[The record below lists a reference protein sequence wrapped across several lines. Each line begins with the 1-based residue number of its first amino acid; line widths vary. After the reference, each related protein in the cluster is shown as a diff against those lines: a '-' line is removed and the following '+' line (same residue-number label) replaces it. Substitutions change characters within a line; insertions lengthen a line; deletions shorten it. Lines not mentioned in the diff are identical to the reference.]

1 MEEKSYAE
9 EKDYLEIIKERGRQS
24 RVYKKYQFIGL
35 EIARLLNDEN
45 HKSLY
50 IKLAKE
56 YGSEKMFVL
65 AKDVSERKKVK
76 NKGAYFMK
84 VIQKTILIKSEK
96 ENDKSNFKKLKNF
109 NGRK

>member
-1 MEEKSYAE
+1 ME

-24 RVYKKYQFIGL
+24 RVYKKYQLIGL
-35 EIARLLNDEN
+35 EIAQLLNDEN

-56 YGSEKMFVL
+56 YGSEKIFIL

-84 VIQKTILIKSEK
+84 VLQKTIFSKPEK
-96 ENDKSNFKKLKNF
+96 KNDKSNFKKLKNF